1 MSEKTTAAKLA
12 EVQVALKAPKSQY
25 NSFGKY
31 AYRSCEDILEAAKP
45 LCFENGLLLT
55 ITDEVIDFKRS
66 YRVAGS
72 LEDGTALFVKAT
84 ATVRDLETSHMISA
98 NAYAEIETEQ
108 KGMTAPQ
115 MTGSASSYA
124 RKYALNA
131 LFCIDDT
138 KDDDTRSNAPESR
151 KTYSNGKTPAQA
163 KETAQKGA
171 TELQTAKADLAHA
184 IDAWAAR
191 NNADAK
197 KAKQGVM
204 KRPDYDPE
212 SVQFFRD
219 AKREFEEA

>member
-1 MSEKTTAAKLA
+1 MSETTAAKLA
-12 EVQVALKAPKSQY
+12 AVQVALKAPKSQY

-45 LCFENGLLLT
+45 LCVENGLLLT
-55 ITDEVIDFKRS
+55 LTDDVIACTRVYTFKDE
-66 YRVAGS
+66 AK
-72 LEDGTALFVKAT
+72 DGTALFVKAT
-84 ATVRDLETSHMISA
+84 ATVRDLDGPGMISA
-98 NAYAEIETEQ
+98 SSYAEIETNQ

-138 KDDDTRSNAPESR
+138 KDDDTRSNVPESR
-151 KTYSNGKTPAQA
+151 GTYSNGKTSAQA
-163 KETAQKGA
+163 METAQKGA
-171 TELQTAKADLAHA
+171 TELQKAKADLAHA

-212 SVQFFRD
+212 NIQFFID